1 MAIHDAKRLET
12 AKRSGRIVAL
22 DPTSGPLERPTGR
35 KLAMR
40 PYDLDGQVIG
50 LVTNGLGRSQEFM
63 TALSD
68 ELSKISRP
76 GGVIHVVKNSVSI
89 APEPAD
95 WARLTSEAS
104 VAITGFGG

>member
-1 MAIHDAKRLET
+1 MRLEF
-12 AKRSGRIVAL
+12 SDSESAL
-22 DPTSGPLERPTGR
+22 MAGGELQD
-35 KLAMR
+35 
-40 PYDLDGQVIG
+40 G

-63 TALSD
+63 SALSD
-68 ELSKISRP
+68 EIAKISRP

-89 APEPAD
+89 APERAD